1 MMYQKSG
8 QLEVDFLDASVS
20 LEDICREF
28 SNIYDY
34 EQYDIS
40 MEAIVIS
47 MEENVYGGRPNA
59 AGLVASGA
67 VNYVNRMHKK
77 AWSKAGEVVGNTA
90 RGEYGIIAKAKAFAT
105 KLAKFINTVS
115 MALNKVF
122 ATGLPL
128 MGVIRKKATKL
139 RDMAKADAF
148 KTVDGPVTIG
158 KASKYLSLGDKI
170 ANPDELI
177 KGLQLVHKIE
187 SDILSKEK
195 LSKFQQLA
203 EGVLEPYRDS
213 IKSSKVDTVVMI
225 MAVLATLTNPGTAVG
240 VILKRIFSAAN
251 PGLGGKVEK
260 VATVAGGV

>member
-28 SNIYDY
+28 SNIHDY

-90 RGEYGIIAKAKAFAT
+90 RGE
-105 KLAKFINTVS
+105 
-115 MALNKVF
+115 
-122 ATGLPL
+122 
-128 MGVIRKKATKL
+128 
-139 RDMAKADAF
+139 
-148 KTVDGPVTIG
+148 
-158 KASKYLSLGDKI
+158 
-170 ANPDELI
+170 
-177 KGLQLVHKIE
+177 
-187 SDILSKEK
+187 
-195 LSKFQQLA
+195 
-203 EGVLEPYRDS
+203 
-213 IKSSKVDTVVMI
+213 
-225 MAVLATLTNPGTAVG
+225 
-240 VILKRIFSAAN
+240 
-251 PGLGGKVEK
+251 
-260 VATVAGGV
+260 